1 MKRLLLVVS
10 LVTWG
15 FIGGGVA
22 STGCP
27 CPRTPPFAC
36 CGDLTCDE
44 LRFNA
49 AFFMAV
55 CHAEPS
61 FICCRQNVPWMAPR
75 EAARPEPPAPSCQPS
90 LSQQCGPLVT
100 QGGNEISGIAIKIIE
115 LGHGKP
121 KQFLGL
127 TNDVQV
133 QQRVY
138 KVILGDDGKPF
149 IVDRDGPGFLSK
161 TGHFKDGFVTWD
173 NGERH
178 RVLGG
183 VLIRDKPA
191 AKPPGRSKE

>member
-10 LVTWG
+10 LVAWG
-15 FIGGGVA
+15 FTGEVVA

-27 CPRTPPFAC
+27 CPINPPFIC

-49 AFFMAV
+49 AYFGQ
-55 CHAEPS
+55 CYHEPT
-61 FICCRQNVPWMAPR
+61 FICCRQNIPWMTNSAESATPL
-75 EAARPEPPAPSCQPS
+75 EPKPEN
-90 LSQQCGPLVT
+90 CGPLVT
-100 QGGNEISGIAIKIIE
+100 QGGNEIQGIAFKLIE
-115 LGHGKP
+115 LGRGGP

-127 TNDVQV
+127 TDNVHV
-133 QQRVY
+133 QQRAYSVD
-138 KVILGDDGKPF
+138 VGEDGKPF
-149 IVDRDGPGFLSK
+149 IVDKNGPGTLVK

-178 RVLGG
+178 RVVGG

-191 AKPPGRSKE
+191 ADPRSRRKK